1 MMAPARQN
9 KVPAPVMWYK
19 GRMTPKAL
27 REILERAETWPEEA
41 QEEAVNFLLA
51 LDQELADPYVLTE
64 EDRAAI
70 ERGLDD
76 MRHGR
81 FASDEEVSAVFPRRG

>member
-1 MMAPARQN
+1 
-9 KVPAPVMWYK
+9 
-19 GRMTPKAL
+19 MTAKAL
-27 REILERAETWPEEA
+27 REILERAEAWPEEA

-51 LDQELADPYVLTE
+51 IEQELGDPYVLTD

-81 FASDEEVSAVFPRRG
+81 FATDEQVSAVFRRRG

>member
-1 MMAPARQN
+1 
-9 KVPAPVMWYK
+9 
-19 GRMTPKAL
+19 MTAKAL
-27 REILERAETWPEEA
+27 REILERAETWPEKA
-41 QEEAVNFLLA
+41 QEEAVNSLLA
-51 LDQELADPYVLTE
+51 IEQELADPYVLTD

-81 FASDEEVSAVFPRRG
+81 FATDEQVSAVFRRRG

>member
-1 MMAPARQN
+1 
-9 KVPAPVMWYK
+9 
-19 GRMTPKAL
+19 MTAKAL
-27 REILERAETWPEEA
+27 REILERAEAWPEEA

-51 LDQELADPYVLTE
+51 IEQELADPYVLTD

-81 FASDEEVSAVFPRRG
+81 FATDEQVSAVFRRRG

>member
-1 MMAPARQN
+1 M
-9 KVPAPVMWYK
+9 
-19 GRMTPKAL
+19 
-27 REILERAETWPEEA
+27 ERAETWPEEA

-81 FASDEEVSAVFPRRG
+81 FASDEEVSAVFRRRG

>member
-1 MMAPARQN
+1 
-9 KVPAPVMWYK
+9 
-19 GRMTPKAL
+19 
-27 REILERAETWPEEA
+27 LERAETWPEEA

-51 LDQELADPYVLTE
+51 LEQDLADPYVLTE

>member
-1 MMAPARQN
+1 
-9 KVPAPVMWYK
+9 
-19 GRMTPKAL
+19 MTKAL
-27 REILERAETWPEEA
+27 REILQRVESWPERA
-41 QEEAVNFLLA
+41 QDEAVNFLL
-51 LDQELADPYVLTE
+51 DIEQELSDPYVLSD

-81 FASDEEVSAVFPRRG
+81 FASDEEIAAVFRRRE

>member
-1 MMAPARQN
+1 M
-9 KVPAPVMWYK
+9 
-19 GRMTPKAL
+19 
-27 REILERAETWPEEA
+27 ERAETWPEEA

-51 LDQELADPYVLTE
+51 LEQELADPYVLTE

-76 MRHGR
+76 MRQGR
-81 FASDEEVSAVFPRRG
+81 FASDEEVSAVFRRRG

>member
-1 MMAPARQN
+1 
-9 KVPAPVMWYK
+9 
-19 GRMTPKAL
+19 MTAKDL
-27 REILERAETWPEEA
+27 REILERVEAWPEEA
-41 QEEAVNFLLA
+41 QEEALSFLLA
-51 LDQELADPYVLTE
+51 LERELADPYVLTE

-81 FASDEEVSAVFPRRG
+81 FASDEEVSAVFRRRG

>member
-1 MMAPARQN
+1 MCY
-9 KVPAPVMWYK
+9 KDVMSA
-19 GRMTPKAL
+19 KAL
-27 REILERAETWPEEA
+27 REILERAAGWPEET
-41 QEEAVNFLLA
+41 QEEAMNFLLA
-51 LDQELADPYVLTE
+51 LEQELADPYVLTD

-81 FASDEEVSAVFPRRG
+81 FASDEEVSAVFRRRG

>member
-1 MMAPARQN
+1 MRCRPH
-9 KVPAPVMWYK
+9 VMWYK

-51 LDQELADPYVLTE
+51 LDQELAD

-81 FASDEEVSAVFPRRG
+81 FASDEEVSAVFRRRG

>member
-1 MMAPARQN
+1 M
-9 KVPAPVMWYK
+9 
-19 GRMTPKAL
+19 
-27 REILERAETWPEEA
+27 ERAETWPEETA
-41 QEEAVNFLLA
+41 EEAVNFLLA
-51 LDQELADPYVLTE
+51 LEQELADPYVLTE

-81 FASDEEVSAVFPRRG
+81 FASDEEVSAVFRRRG

>member
-1 MMAPARQN
+1 MSA
-9 KVPAPVMWYK
+9 
-19 GRMTPKAL
+19 KAL
-27 REILERAETWPEEA
+27 REILERAETWPEKA
-41 QEEAVNFLLA
+41 QEEAVNSLLA
-51 LDQELADPYVLTE
+51 IEQELADPYVLTD

-81 FASDEEVSAVFPRRG
+81 FATDEQVSAVFRRRG